1 MTNVHIVHFLN
12 HRALNKYGLTFS
24 RAIDGEGNF
33 TVTAFGMSGQKVGHL
48 KWNPRSGR
56 PLSSKIELGHRQV
69 SKVGAIIGEAHNWAF
84 AHNDLETS
92 GPNYESLKIEDFYPK
107 DEPPQKGEGSE
118 YGTPEESQQ
127 AKVLTGGLPP
137 YGTTYN
143 RDYTEGLRARKTL
156 PPTTRPERKQIPVP
170 NAPRVS

>member
-56 PLSSKIELGHRQV
+56 PLSSKIENGHRQV

-84 AHNDLETS
+84 AHNNIDVS
-92 GPNYESLKIEDFYPK
+92 GPNYESLNVKDFYPQN
-107 DEPPQKGEGSE
+107 EPPAQGEGSE
-118 YGTPEESQQ
+118 SNTPEETQM
-127 AKVLTGGLPP
+127 ANTMTGGVPP
-137 YGTTYN
+137 YGTKYD
-143 RDYTEGLRARKTL
+143 REYTEGLRARKTL
-156 PPTTRPERKQIPVP
+156 PPTTRPEREQPLVP
-170 NAPRVS
+170 RAPRIS